1 LVIATAKRHVVVY
14 DLRYFGRE
22 AEQRRESSL
31 KFATKALQCMPNGQ
45 GYVMSSIEGRV
56 AVEFF
61 DLTPQVQAKKYA
73 FKCHRQTVDGV
84 DLVYPVNALAFH
96 PTYGTFAS
104 GGADGTISIW
114 DGVNKK
120 RIKQLRRYPCSIASL
135 AFSSNGSK
143 LAIASSYTYEEGNK
157 DTPPDTVFIRALAEV
172 DVRPKIPPTSATS

>member
-1 LVIATAKRHVVVY
+1 
-14 DLRYFGRE
+14 
-22 AEQRRESSL
+22 
-31 KFATKALQCMPNGQ
+31 
-45 GYVMSSIEGRV
+45 
-56 AVEFF
+56 
-61 DLTPQVQAKKYA
+61 
-73 FKCHRQTVDGV
+73 V

-104 GGADGTISIW
+104 GGADGTIIIW